1 MKKILLVCC
10 AGMSTSLLVSK
21 MEAAAKAKG
30 IECRI
35 QAVGEAHV
43 KEYIDDTDILLLG
56 PQVRFLLSKFK
67 KDLEDKNT
75 PVEVMNTVHYGT
87 MNGEKVL
94 ERALELIE
102 NK

>member
-1 MKKILLVCC
+1 MKRILLVCS

-21 MEAAAKAKG
+21 MQSSASEKG
-30 IECRI
+30 VECKI
-35 QAVGEAHV
+35 QATGEAEV
-43 KEYIDDTDILLLG
+43 KEYVDDIDVLLLG

-67 KDLEDKNT
+67 KALADKNI
-75 PVEVMNTVHYGT
+75 PVEVINTSHYGT

>member
-21 MEAAAKAKG
+21 MQAAAAQKG
-30 IECRI
+30 IECSI
-35 QAVGEAHV
+35 KATGESEV
-43 KEYIDDTDILLLG
+43 KECIDDIDVLLLG

>member
-1 MKKILLVCC
+1 MKNVLLVCS

-21 MEAAAKAKG
+21 MQQAADEKG
-30 IECRI
+30 IECNI
-35 QAVGEAHV
+35 QAVGESEV
-43 KEYIDDTDILLLG
+43 KDYIDSADVLLLG

-67 KDLEDKNT
+67 KSLADKNIE
-75 PVEVMNTVHYGT
+75 VEVINTVHYGT

-94 ERALELIE
+94 ERALELME